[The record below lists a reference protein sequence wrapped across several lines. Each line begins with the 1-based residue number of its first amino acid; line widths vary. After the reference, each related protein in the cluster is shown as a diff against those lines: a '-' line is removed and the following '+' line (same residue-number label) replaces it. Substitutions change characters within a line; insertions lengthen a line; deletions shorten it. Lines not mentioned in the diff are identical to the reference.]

1 MPTAHVNR
9 DPYHA
14 RPPLRPWL
22 VANPSSRRPHLRLT
36 QRHVTTAPAAAAH
49 TGSGQPYPGGGTGP
63 HDGGPSDTDPSQL
76 RGSTIGHTTVSNEG
90 PTSSPSHPAP
100 QGRGD
105 SSVSSLAPVDSRLQ
119 SILDIASFALPLATQ
134 NVLGYSLNA
143 FSGAIIGRLG
153 PTHLSASTLG
163 NSTYSITGLSLVWG
177 GAAGLE
183 TLCGQAHGAGNF
195 RLMRLVLLRAILVS
209 WAVCLPV
216 ITLWLNAE
224 LLLTALGQSPSL
236 VAEAASYL
244 KSLAPS
250 LFAYSLSESL
260 QVYLVVQGRTQVTAM
275 AKAIATAL
283 GPLYYWGCMFG
294 LNLGLVGAGYAYAL
308 CKATNATILLGWML
322 RRALRRGPPH
332 SRSEVRGPEEAAVS
346 EEDGGNG
353 QGELMATVD
362 RIPRQHAATTASA
375 SYRGSDRSDGDSALG
390 VGIAP
395 PDPHLEV
402 LTVPLSAAA
411 ETCDFN
417 PQPLK
422 PQQQQQQQQPQPQ
435 QPQPATAVAATSRV
449 AAHGLYRRLCVLAES
464 VRLEVAEALDLRA
477 CGEYVR
483 FAVPAAAM
491 CCLEW
496 WAYEALV
503 IAAGWLPNADMAV
516 GCLGICFTVGGMMY
530 MIPQAVAT
538 ATCAR
543 VSGAL
548 GSGDAAAAQRHYQA
562 GFLLVGVLQAALCV
576 CLLANAGRVA
586 AFFCPDP
593 SAAKLTASLLPITAI
608 GTLGDGMN
616 ALLNNGVLRACGRQA
631 LGARLLLLSYWCC
644 GLPGAYY
651 AAFHLG
657 LGVAGFV
664 AAIGCTSILQSVVM
678 GTLVSRWDWHTEVR
692 KSQALLTSM
701 APNASSETGS
711 SNGSHIPAAA

>member
-1 MPTAHVNR
+1 MLRPSVNSWFRGNGRMSIAHVNR
-9 DPYHA
+9 DPYRA
-14 RPPLRPWL
+14 RPPLRLWL
-22 VANPSSRRPHLRLT
+22 VANSSSRRPHLRLT
-36 QRHVTTAPAAAAH
+36 LRHTTTAPAAAAH
-49 TGSGQPYPGGGTGP
+49 TGSGLPYPGGGTGP
-63 HDGGPSDTDPSQL
+63 HDGEPSDTDQSQL
-76 RGSTIGHTTVSNEG
+76 RRSTRIHEIVSNEG
-90 PTSSPSHPAP
+90 PTCSPSHPAA
-100 QGRGD
+100 QGRGNI
-105 SSVSSLAPVDSRLQ
+105 SESPLVESRLQ

-153 PTHLSASTLG
+153 PTQLSASTLG

-195 RLMRLVLLRAILVS
+195 RLMRLVLLRAILLS

-216 ITLWLNAE
+216 TVLWLNAE
-224 LLLTALGQSPSL
+224 SLLVALGQSPSL

-244 KSLAPS
+244 KSLVPS
-250 LFAYSLSESL
+250 LFAYSLSEGL
-260 QVYLVVQGRTQVTAM
+260 QVYLVVQGCTQVTTT

-308 CKATNATILLGWML
+308 CKATNAAVLLGWML
-322 RRALRRGPPH
+322 RRALRRGPPP
-332 SRSEVRGPEEAAVS
+332 SRTEVRGQEEATVIG
-346 EEDGGNG
+346 ENGGEG
-353 QGELMATVD
+353 QEGLMTTVG
-362 RIPRQHAATTASA
+362 RISQQQAATNGSA
-375 SYRGSDRSDGDSALG
+375 SYGGSYVSDGDSALG
-390 VGIAP
+390 GEAAK
-395 PDPHLEV
+395 PDPNLEV

-411 ETCDFN
+411 ATCDFN
-417 PQPLK
+417 
-422 PQQQQQQQQPQPQ
+422 QQQQQQLV
-435 QPQPATAVAATSRV
+435 TAAAATSRFAV
-449 AAHGLYRRLCVLAES
+449 SGLYRRLRILAELVHS
-464 VRLEVAEALDLRA
+464 VVAEALDLRA
-477 CGEYVR
+477 CREYVR

-516 GCLGICFTVGGMMY
+516 GCLGICFTVSGMMY
-530 MIPQAVAT
+530 MLPQAIAT

-562 GFLLVGVLQAALCV
+562 GCLLVGLMQSALCV
-576 CLLANAGRVA
+576 CLLASAGRVA

-593 SAAKLTASLLPITAI
+593 AAAELTASLLPITAI

-644 GLPGAYY
+644 GLPGAYF
-651 AAFHLG
+651 AGFHLG

-664 AAIGCTSILQSVVM
+664 AAIGITSILQSLVV
-678 GTLVSRWDWHTEVR
+678 GILVSRWDWHTEVR
-692 KSQALLTSM
+692 KSQAILTNM
-701 APNASSETGS
+701 APKVSSETGS
-711 SNGSHIPAAA
+711 SNGSHIPAAP